1 MTYDVILRKKQN
13 KYIARVRDWPEVMI
27 EEDTR
32 EAALTQIQQHLAAY
46 LSQAPE
52 VVPIELEPP
61 ATTAHPWLQFAGM
74 WEDDPL
80 FEAIFPISVFHSWLR
95 RNDPRF
101 SERLRQATPVIPLV
115 RR

>member
-32 EAALTQIQQHLAAY
+32 EAALTQVQQQLAVY

-52 VVPIELEPP
+52 VIPIELESP
-61 ATTAHPWLQFAGM
+61 AAAVHPWLQFAGM
-74 WEDDPL
+74 WADDPTWDD
-80 FEAIFPISVFHSWLR
+80 FVAEVAAY
-95 RNDPRF
+95 
-101 SERLRQATPVIPLV
+101 RQELAAADVDA
-115 RR
+115 

>member
-32 EAALTQIQQHLAAY
+32 EAALAQIKQQLTAY

-52 VVPIELEPP
+52 VIPIELEPG
-61 ATTAHPWLQFAGM
+61 AGAAHPWLQFAGM
-74 WEDDPL
+74 WADDPTWDD
-80 FEAIFPISVFHSWLR
+80 FITEVAAY
-95 RNDPRF
+95 
-101 SERLRQATPVIPLV
+101 RQEVDKADMEL
-115 RR
+115 